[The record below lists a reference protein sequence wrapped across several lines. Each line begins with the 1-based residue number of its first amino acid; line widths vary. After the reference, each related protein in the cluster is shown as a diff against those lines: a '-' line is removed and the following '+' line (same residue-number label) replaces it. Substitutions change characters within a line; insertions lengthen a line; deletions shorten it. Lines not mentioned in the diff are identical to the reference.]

1 MKTSKNITKM
11 LLEKASVKAAK
22 VAAGTASYNTFHQ
35 PKEPKNLRKLL
46 SK

>member
-1 MKTSKNITKM
+1 MKKNITKK
-11 LLEKASVKAAK
+11 LLEKAAVNAAR
-22 VAAGTASYNTFHQ
+22 VAAGTASLNVFHQ

>member
-1 MKTSKNITKM
+1 MKKSITKKM
-11 LLEKASVKAAK
+11 LEKAAVNAAK
-22 VAAGTASYNTFHQ
+22 VACGTASFNIYHQ